1 MRVSCQRIM
10 ELSGEVTVRFDAP
23 EPTDEPEQ
31 TDDPGQETP
40 RFDDVP
46 DGHVFEEEIAWLAST
61 GITQGR
67 GDGTFGLN
75 DLVTRGAMAAFLY
88 RYDGE
93 VDGPFD
99 APDFDDVPDSHVFAD
114 EIAWLASTGIT
125 QGRGDGT
132 FGLND
137 PVTRGAMAAFLYR
150 YDAPEEIEDPDIG
163 NGEEEQALVVRFI
176 AATGVTFSDASA
188 LLILCE
194 PDGSDCVAIG
204 GGEADADGIARI
216 DTDYDRERP
225 SDCCNVQWFATIGD
239 QVCSGSTD
247 DFSWPI
253 EGTVEVDALVDPAE
267 ANWCRAAED

>member
-46 DGHVFEEEIAWLAST
+46 DGHVFEE
-61 GITQGR
+61 
-67 GDGTFGLN
+67 
-75 DLVTRGAMAAFLY
+75 
-88 RYDGE
+88 
-93 VDGPFD
+93 
-99 APDFDDVPDSHVFAD
+99 